1 MDAKIRPAPRLA
13 PLPVDAN
20 PELKDVFD
28 ASKKRMGFVP
38 NSQLIM
44 QRKPKILKAFGALSS
59 AVNDPDGKVPNNFKR
74 LIGHVAS
81 RSAGCQYCMAHTAEG
96 AHKQGIDDQK
106 LDAVWDY
113 QTSPLFT
120 PAERA
125 ALDVAVAAG
134 TRAERGHRR
143 DVSRTQEALDRGA
156 DRRDRRRDRHL
167 RLPQSLERYDGD
179 AAGGRADAF
188 RGRPSR
194 PTRMDDRQA
203 RALIAAAQRPLLTA
217 QARVT
222 VWAATRS
229 VPSPMGRGGTPSSLH
244 RQRLIRQDQN
254 LPAAKGNCA
263 IRGMLS
269 CRA

>member
-20 PELKDVFD
+20 PELKDVFE
-28 ASKKRMGFVP
+28 ASRKRMGFVP

-44 QRKPKILKAFGALSS
+44 QRRPKILKAFGALSS
-59 AVNDPDGKVPNNFKR
+59 AVNDPEGSVPNSFKR

-134 TRAERGHRR
+134 
-143 DVSRTQEALDRGA
+143 
-156 DRRDRRRDRHL
+156 
-167 RLPQSLERYDGD
+167 
-179 AAGGRADAF
+179 
-188 RGRPSR
+188 
-194 PTRMDDRQA
+194 
-203 RALIAAAQRPLLTA
+203 
-217 QARVT
+217 
-222 VWAATRS
+222 S
-229 VPSPMGRGGTPSSLH
+229 VPNAVTDEMFLALKKHWSEEQIVEIIAVIAIFGFLNRWNDTMATPLEEE
-244 RQRLIRQDQN
+244 
-254 LPAAKGNCA
+254 PAHFGEAHLAKYGWSIGKHA
-263 IRGMLS
+263 R
-269 CRA
+269 